1 MTIESALL
9 DLGSAIDY
17 PPTPDFDTS
26 QSKRRA
32 PPWWAVAAA
41 IIALALVTTLV
52 PAVRERLTAWLGITG
67 VTIERTQ
74 TVDPIEQL
82 SSDVSLGDP
91 TALEDAPISF
101 TPVMLPALG
110 DPQGVFVDEAG
121 RLTIAYLE
129 NGDVFLLTQFVG
141 DLEPAILKQVGAEA
155 EVELVEVN
163 GEPAIWIGAGPHV
176 VFFVGADGTV
186 AEDRGWR
193 AGPTLLWEV
202 GEVALRL
209 EGAATRERAVALAE
223 SVDQ

>member
-9 DLGSAIDY
+9 DLGSAIVY

-32 PPWWAVAAA
+32 LPWWAVAAA
-41 IIALALVTTLV
+41 IIALVLVTTLV

-91 TALEDAPISF
+91 TTLEDAPISF
-101 TPVMLPALG
+101 TPVMPAALG
-110 DPQGVFVDEAG
+110 DPQGVFVDETG

-163 GEPAIWIGAGPHV
+163 GEAAIWIGAGSHV
-176 VFFVGADGTV
+176 VFFVGADGAV

-202 GEVALRL
+202 GEVTLRL